1 MTGLDMYVPYST
13 LAILS
18 GCAFVDRCKDHNRS
32 GLPDPCLI
40 KGGMRQGV
48 SDIGIIQLLEPVIV
62 GEVMPD
68 ADRQVVHATCNK
80 IDLKRIE
87 GTR

>member
-40 KGGMRQGV
+40 KGAYDIVIRQYYG
-48 SDIGIIQLLEPVIV
+48 
-62 GEVMPD
+62 
-68 ADRQVVHATCNK
+68 
-80 IDLKRIE
+80 
-87 GTR
+87 